1 MSLLHKC
8 LDSANAHGKCIET
21 TGEIMVLF
29 GPELVKVNK
38 TDDGDEVLKNAVK
51 LSLHAK
57 NVLLQA
63 RIFAELFRI
72 YDSKQLVQ
80 TRATIAEQYERRVAT
95 MQRRIAKAQTED
107 ATNNA
112 VLRWTCEAAK

>member
-8 LDSANAHGKCIET
+8 LDSVNAHGKCIET